1 MFCRFFVLAC
11 EQKWIKRLLEKEVI
25 GNRPLRGLFLNNIN
39 LIKNYPLFLNPKTIK
54 NGKI

>member
-1 MFCRFFVLAC
+1 MEMHYNHITSEER
-11 EQKWIKRLLEKEVI
+11 IKIET
-25 GNRPLRGLFLNNIN
+25 LRGLFLNNIN